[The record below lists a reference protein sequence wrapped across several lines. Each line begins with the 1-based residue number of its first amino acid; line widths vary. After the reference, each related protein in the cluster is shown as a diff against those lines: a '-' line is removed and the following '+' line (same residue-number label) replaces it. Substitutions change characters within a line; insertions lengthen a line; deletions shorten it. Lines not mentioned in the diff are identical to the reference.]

1 MPASVRGLIAAAV
14 AAGVPAGLIYA
25 AATLTLASPLLFQ
38 AEAFEMGG
46 AVDHGAARALW
57 TVIGSVALATAMA
70 LILTP
75 VLHASGA
82 PTLRQGG
89 AVAALGFVG
98 LILIPGVLMA
108 PVPPGVAHHAS
119 VAVRQGNWLA
129 AGIGF
134 VLFCV
139 LASMVCRPLW
149 RRRDVR
155 LVTLALAA
163 LAMAALGVLYWNGGL
178 DIGGTPDGP
187 VPEALVARFRHV
199 VSVCNVL
206 LFAALALLMPLALR
220 RLAR

>member
-1 MPASVRGLIAAAV
+1 MSTSVRGLIAAAV

-38 AEAFEMGG
+38 AEMFEMGG

-57 TVIGSVALATAMA
+57 TVVGSVALATAMA

-89 AVAALGFVG
+89 AVAALGFIG
-98 LILIPGVLMA
+98 LILVPGVLMA

-119 VAVRQGNWLA
+119 VAMRQGNWLA

-149 RRRDVR
+149 RRRGAR
-155 LVTLALAA
+155 RLALALTA
-163 LAMAALGVLYWNGGL
+163 LAAGALLVLHWHGGL
-178 DIGGTPDGP
+178 GAAGTGEGP